1 MMKELES
8 VQSRLE
14 PLLHLP
20 LPVLPA
26 LRPEEVPE
34 RQREF
39 TKESLLQF
47 AAEKEE
53 RERIEREA
61 AAGVGEGFGGFGG
74 FGGGGEEG
82 EGPQEKEADDE
93 EVDQPEGQATEED
106 REGGLEVISDL
117 KQQEPEKEEDGG
129 IPVQLSELDILIQQE
144 EQVQLLFQQSALVK
158 ELEEMI
164 GSFDEALLRL
174 HHEKTQL
181 DCIMITASL
190 KSVSL
195 PRPLSRLAFCSPPQ
209 AHHSVPGADSVERV

>member
-1 MMKELES
+1 MMRELEL
-8 VQSRLE
+8 VQSYLE
-14 PLLHLP
+14 PSLRLP

-34 RQREF
+34 KQREF

-74 FGGGGEEG
+74 FGGGGGGEG
-82 EGPQEKEADDE
+82 ERPQEKEADDE

-106 REGGLEVISDL
+106 RERGLEVTSDL
-117 KQQEPEKEEDGG
+117 QQQEPEEEEDGG

-164 GSFDEALLRL
+164 RSFDEALLRL

-195 PRPLSRLAFCSPPQ
+195 PRQLSGLFLALCSPPP
-209 AHHSVPGADSVERV
+209 PGTSLSSRS

>member
-1 MMKELES
+1 MMRELET

-14 PLLHLP
+14 PSLHLP

-26 LRPEEVPE
+26 LRPGEVPE
-34 RQREF
+34 KQREF
-39 TKESLLQF
+39 TKEKLLQF

-74 FGGGGEEG
+74 FGGGGGG
-82 EGPQEKEADDE
+82 EDGQQEKEVDDK
-93 EVDQPEGQATEED
+93 EVEQLEGQAM
-106 REGGLEVISDL
+106 EGGGERGQEVISDPQ
-117 KQQEPEKEEDGG
+117 QQEPEEEEGGG
-129 IPVQLSELDILIQQE
+129 ITVQLSELDILIQQE
-144 EQVQLLFQQSALVK
+144 EQVQLLFQQSALVE

-164 GSFDEALLRL
+164 RSFDEALLRL

-190 KSVSL
+190 RSVSH
-195 PRPLSRLAFCSPPQ
+195 PRYVAPLRN
-209 AHHSVPGADSVERV
+209 